1 MPRMQRGRANFLDDL
16 LNSRAEYGGN
26 CLTLISGAWS
36 AKISPRIANP
46 GFSCENWVWMS
57 PEFWF
62 EGCEMKFKLALVFAV
77 LAGFLAVSLPT
88 FAHNGNS
95 AYDMSKTV
103 PVKATVTKF
112 EYSNPHTQ
120 VYYDVTDDKGNVEHW
135 VAETTNPAMLN
146 RVGWSRETLKPGD
159 QVTLWVNP
167 NKVGAKITFLQK
179 VTFSDGK
186 ELSTAKAF

>member
-1 MPRMQRGRANFLDDL
+1 MR
-16 LNSRAEYGGN
+16 SRLG
-26 CLTLISGAWS
+26 IFFGALFGFMIVS
-36 AKISPRIANP
+36 API
-46 GFSCENWVWMS
+46 
-57 PEFWF
+57 
-62 EGCEMKFKLALVFAV
+62 
-77 LAGFLAVSLPT
+77 
-88 FAHNGNS
+88 FAHHGNS

-103 PVKATVTKF
+103 PMKATVTKF

-146 RVGWSRETLKPGD
+146 RVGWSRDTLKVGD
-159 QVTLWVNP
+159 QVVLFVNP

-179 VTFSDGK
+179 VVFSDGK

>member
-1 MPRMQRGRANFLDDL
+1 MKSRTAML
-16 LNSRAEYGGN
+16 L
-26 CLTLISGAWS
+26 
-36 AKISPRIANP
+36 
-46 GFSCENWVWMS
+46 
-57 PEFWF
+57 
-62 EGCEMKFKLALVFAV
+62 AV
-77 LAGFLAVSLPT
+77 LVGFVSAAVPALA
-88 FAHNGNS
+88 HHGNS

-103 PVKATVTKF
+103 PMKATVTKF

-159 QVTLWVNP
+159 QVVLWVNP

-179 VTFSDGK
+179 VVFSDGK

>member
-1 MPRMQRGRANFLDDL
+1 
-16 LNSRAEYGGN
+16 
-26 CLTLISGAWS
+26 
-36 AKISPRIANP
+36 
-46 GFSCENWVWMS
+46 
-57 PEFWF
+57 
-62 EGCEMKFKLALVFAV
+62 MKSKLAIFSALIF
-77 LAGFLAVSLPT
+77 GFLMVSAPM
-88 FAHNGNS
+88 FAHHGNS

-103 PVKATVTKF
+103 PMKATVTKF

-146 RVGWSRETLKPGD
+146 RVGWSKDTLKPGD
-159 QVTLWVNP
+159 QVILWVNP

-179 VTFSDGK
+179 IVLADGK

>member
-1 MPRMQRGRANFLDDL
+1 MKSKQAILYAVFLGL
-16 LNSRAEYGGN
+16 
-26 CLTLISGAWS
+26 
-36 AKISPRIANP
+36 
-46 GFSCENWVWMS
+46 
-57 PEFWF
+57 
-62 EGCEMKFKLALVFAV
+62 V
-77 LAGFLAVSLPT
+77 LAAVPA
-88 FAHNGNS
+88 FAHHGNS

-103 PVKATVTKF
+103 PQKATITRF

-146 RVGWSRETLKPGD
+146 RVGWSRDTLKPGD

-167 NKVGAKITFLQK
+167 NRVGAKVTFLQK

>member
-1 MPRMQRGRANFLDDL
+1 MRSKAAIF
-16 LNSRAEYGGN
+16 
-26 CLTLISGAWS
+26 
-36 AKISPRIANP
+36 
-46 GFSCENWVWMS
+46 
-57 PEFWF
+57 
-62 EGCEMKFKLALVFAV
+62 
-77 LAGFLAVSLPT
+77 LAGMACFLAMSVAT
-88 FAHNGNS
+88 FAHHGNS

-120 VYYDVTDDKGNVEHW
+120 VYYDVTNEKGEVEHW

-146 RVGWSRETLKPGD
+146 RVGWNRDTLKPGD

-167 NKVGAKITFLQK
+167 NKVGAKVTFLQK
-179 VTFSDGK
+179 VTMPDGK